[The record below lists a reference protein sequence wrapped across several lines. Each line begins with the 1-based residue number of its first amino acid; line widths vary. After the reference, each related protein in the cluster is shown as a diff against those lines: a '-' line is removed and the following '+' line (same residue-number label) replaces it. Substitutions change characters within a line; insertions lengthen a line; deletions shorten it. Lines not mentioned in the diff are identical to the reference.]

1 MLENIISLGI
11 WQYEFLENTVKEWA
25 IALIIFIGFLAV
37 FKIVQNLILL
47 RLKKLSQK
55 TKTDIDDIFVE
66 IVERLKP
73 PFYSF
78 LAFYFAFNFLT
89 VDVVVRNILNAALL
103 IWIVFEAIQSLQ
115 LLIDYMLRKF
125 SGGEGKESAASGIRF
140 IAKLALWSMGLLLI
154 LSNLGVN
161 VTSLIA
167 GLGIG
172 GIAVALAL
180 QNILSDL
187 FSSFAIYFD
196 KPFEVGDFIII
207 GEHMGTVKKVGIK
220 TTRIGSLQG
229 EEIIISNKELTSSR
243 VQNFKKMEKRR
254 IVFSFGVT
262 YETSNDKLKKIP
274 DIIKRIIESVNQAE
288 INRIHFKSFDNSAL
302 TFEVVYYVTIGDYN
316 VYMDIQQEINFKIRD
331 EFEKENISM
340 AYPTRTVYMQK
351 S

>member
-11 WQYEFLENTVKEWA
+11 WQYEFLGNTAKEWT
-25 IALIIFIGFLAV
+25 IALIAFIGFLAV

-55 TKTDIDDIFVE
+55 TKTDIDDTLIE
-66 IVERLKP
+66 IIGRLKP

-78 LAFYFAFNFLT
+78 LALYFAFSFLT
-89 VDVVVRNILNAALL
+89 VDTVVRSILNAALL
-103 IWIVFEAIQSLQ
+103 IWIVFEAIQSSQ
-115 LLIDYMLRKF
+115 LLINYVLRKF
-125 SGGEGKESAASGIRF
+125 AGGEGKESAASGIRF
-140 IAKLALWSMGLLLI
+140 IAKLTLWSIGLLLI

-161 VTSLIA
+161 ITSLIA

-172 GIAVALAL
+172 GIAIAFAL
-180 QNILSDL
+180 QNILTDL

-196 KPFEVGDFIII
+196 KPFEIGDFIIV

-220 TTRIGSLQG
+220 TTRIGSLNG
-229 EEIIISNKELTSSR
+229 EEIIISNRELTSAR

-262 YETSNDKLKKIP
+262 YETSNNKLKKIP
-274 DIIKRIIESVNQAE
+274 DMVKEIIESVDQAE
-288 INRIHFKSFDNSAL
+288 FNRVHFKSFDDSAL
-302 TFEVVYYVTIGDYN
+302 SFEAVYYVTTGDYN
-316 VYMDIQQEINFKIRD
+316 VYMDIQQKINFEIRD
-331 EFEKENISM
+331 EFEKEEISM
-340 AYPTRTVYMQK
+340 AYPTRTIYMQK